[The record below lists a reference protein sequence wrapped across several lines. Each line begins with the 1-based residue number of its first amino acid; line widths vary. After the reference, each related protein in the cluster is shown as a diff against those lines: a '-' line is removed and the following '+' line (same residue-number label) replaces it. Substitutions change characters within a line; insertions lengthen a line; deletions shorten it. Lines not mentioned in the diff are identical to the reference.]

1 MSRNKESIAGFLND
15 LVMHSQIQ
23 NSGKTRHEIKKENE
37 GLTSH
42 EIAQKAPLQKPHEY
56 IDMYKEMYRDI
67 RDNTSAGRD
76 ERGVFQP
83 SLVSGSD
90 AIGFLERK
98 IETAIQSME
107 EGKKGISQ
115 GRFQNIV
122 SAIEKIPAF
131 MSGRTDRF
139 QEISEHWKGLHPILD
154 ELRNSSMAKEL
165 ASPPQVTRA
174 YNNPKAVVNAI
185 TNERAKF
192 VAEMQQRL
200 GLRVDNARSFV
211 INPNG
216 TISFFSK
223 GHMSHKNYAIPQDLH
238 ARALA
243 LNNGKYGRAE
253 ILPYRTYLNNLES
266 ACRKVG
272 ETYSGS
278 HSFRHSFARSM
289 YHRLLAEGKSV
300 IEAKAAVSEALFH
313 RRIDIVDCYLR

>member
-1 MSRNKESIAGFLND
+1 MSRNKESIAAFLND

-23 NSGKTRHEIKKENE
+23 NSGKTKHQIKQENE

-67 RDNTSAGRD
+67 RDNTTAGRD

-90 AIGFLERK
+90 AVGFLERK
-98 IETAIQSME
+98 IETAIQDME
-107 EGKKGISQ
+107 EGKRGLSQ

-139 QEISEHWKGLHPILD
+139 QEISESWRGLHTVLD
-154 ELRNSSMAKEL
+154 ELRNSSTVKEL
-165 ASPPQVTRA
+165 ASPPAVTRA
-174 YNNPKAVVNAI
+174 YNNPEAVVSAL

-192 VAEMQQRL
+192 VAEMQNRL
-200 GLRVDNARSFV
+200 GLRVDNARTFT

-223 GHMSHKNYAIPQDLH
+223 GHMPHKNYAIPRDLYH
-238 ARALA
+238 KALA
-243 LNNGKYGRAE
+243 LNNGKFGRAE
-253 ILPYRTYLNNLES
+253 IMPYRTYLNHLES
-266 ACRKVG
+266 ACKKVG
-272 ETYSGS
+272 ESYSGS
-278 HSFRHSFARSM
+278 HSFRHSFAKSL
-289 YHRLLAEGKSV
+289 YNRLLVEGKSA

>member
-1 MSRNKESIAGFLND
+1 MSRNKESIAGFLHD
-15 LVMHSQIQ
+15 LVMSSPLQ
-23 NSGKTRHEIKKENE
+23 NSGKTRHEVKKENE

-42 EIAQKAPLQKPHEY
+42 EIAQKAPLQKPNEY
-56 IDMYKEMYRDI
+56 IDVYKEMYKDI

-76 ERGVFQP
+76 EKGVFQP
-83 SLVSGSD
+83 SLVSGQD
-90 AIGFLERK
+90 AVGFLERK

-107 EGKKGISQ
+107 EGKRGLSQ

-131 MSGRTDRF
+131 MSGRSDRF
-139 QEISEHWKGLHPILD
+139 EGISEGWKGLHEALD
-154 ELRNSSMAKEL
+154 ELRNSSTVKEL

-174 YNNPKAVVNAI
+174 YNNPEAVVDAI
-185 TNERAKF
+185 KNEKAHF

-200 GLRVDNARSFV
+200 GLRVDNARSFTL
-211 INPNG
+211 NPNG

-223 GHMSHKNYAIPQDLH
+223 GHMPHRNYAIPRDLYNK
-238 ARALA
+238 ALA
-243 LNNGKYGRAE
+243 FNSGNLGKMV
-253 ILPYRTYLNNLES
+253 IMPYRTYLNHLES
-266 ACRKVG
+266 ACKKVG